1 MAHEW
6 GFCVECDAWFL
17 CDTAAEEANRCTT
30 CGVPTRLTVP
40 ELLLD
45 RLAGA
50 GD

>member
-17 CDTAAEEANRCTT
+17 CDAAPEQTNRCTT
-30 CGVPTRLTVP
+30 CGARTRLTVP

-50 GD
+50 GE